1 MTNWLRI
8 FYFILFYFFL
18 CFMEI
23 VNFVCHLVLFRP
35 LGIVTGSL
43 FFRVTLKRA
52 GQWTTTFGHVKGHK
66 ILSMP
71 TAKNQNLVKERIAKF
86 LTLTSHQANVK
97 EMMSLSKCFKQN
109 SMTRQ
114 SVVLAFFKN
123 LTNNMFV
130 DIDLA
135 TNLS

>member
-1 MTNWLRI
+1 
-8 FYFILFYFFL
+8 
-18 CFMEI
+18 
-23 VNFVCHLVLFRP
+23 
-35 LGIVTGSL
+35 
-43 FFRVTLKRA
+43 
-52 GQWTTTFGHVKGHK
+52 
-66 ILSMP
+66 MP

-123 LTNNMFV
+123 ITNNMFV